1 MCIRDR
7 ANPQYQKGFMKFEVD
22 NERKR
27 KKLRAMYD
35 KYEASG
41 AQLTPEPVSY
51 THLEPHHLD
60 RLKMLNASVRDGQ

>member
-1 MCIRDR
+1 M

-35 KYEASG
+35 KYEATG
-41 AQLTPEPVSY
+41 AQLTPEL
-51 THLEPHHLD
+51 LENM
-60 RLKMLNASVRDGQ
+60 KYYEM